1 MNNPLYFIFTFLKRS
16 TDDSIPLIRSFLGL
30 RNFRKGGSYAGSVT
44 DRDKLLDEEEEEG
57 FFLQ

>member
-30 RNFRKGGSYAGSVT
+30 RKGVSYAGSVT
-44 DRDKLLDEEEEEG
+44 DRDKLLEEEEEF